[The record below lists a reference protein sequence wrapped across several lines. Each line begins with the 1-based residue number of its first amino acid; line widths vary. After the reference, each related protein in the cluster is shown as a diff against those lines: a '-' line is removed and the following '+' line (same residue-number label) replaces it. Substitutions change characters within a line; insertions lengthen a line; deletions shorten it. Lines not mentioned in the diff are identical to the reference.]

1 MEAGM
6 KFFAIVMMGLLPLSI
21 SPALAAQCAQQL
33 SQAAQIECLSRQVDA
48 LELQVARLAAAQKQS
63 AQAADE
69 LIGRKVENALKDIRE
84 KLRLMDEPRLHY

>member
-1 MEAGM
+1 MEVAM
-6 KFFAIVMMGLLPLSI
+6 KAFAIMTMGLLPFSI

-48 LELQVARLAAAQKQS
+48 LELQVARLAAAQRQS
-63 AQAADE
+63 IQAADE
-69 LIGRKVENALKDIRE
+69 LTGRKVENALKDIRE

>member
-6 KFFAIVMMGLLPLSI
+6 KFFAIVMMWLLPLSI